1 MIRATRSI
9 SVASFV
15 ASIVLVGGSLAG
27 CGDSGSSASGASAA
41 ASVYPIDRPTT
52 GSGPTISG
60 VPASTAVAGEA
71 YSFKPQIANT
81 SSTSVSFSIQHQP
94 AWAKFDAKTGQL
106 SGTPSASQVGQYSG
120 IAITLVAGKTS
131 VALPAFSIT
140 VAEASADT
148 VTLSWQAPTE
158 NADGT
163 ALVDLKGYKVHYGPS
178 SKSYSDVI
186 QVANPGLTAYVV
198 QNLPAGKYYFAVT
211 AYNSKGTESALSG
224 EVSTQVVNN

>member
-1 MIRATRSI
+1 MIRATRSV

-15 ASIVLVGGSLAG
+15 TSIVLVGGSLAG
-27 CGDSGSSASGASAA
+27 CGDAGSSTSSTPTSMTG
-41 ASVYPIDRPTT
+41 VIDRP

-71 YSFKPQIANT
+71 YSFQPQVADA
-81 SSTSVSFSIQHQP
+81 SSTTVSFSIEHQP
-94 AWAKFDAKTGQL
+94 AWAKFDPKTGQL

-120 IAITLVAGKTS
+120 IAITLVADNTS

-140 VAEASADT
+140 VAEPSSSDT
-148 VTLSWQAPTE
+148 VTLSWQAPTA
-158 NADGT
+158 NVDGT
-163 ALVDLKGYKVHYGPS
+163 TLVDLKGYKVHYGPA

-186 QVANPGLTAYVV
+186 QVTNPGLTTYVV

-211 AYNSKGTESALSG
+211 AYNATGTESALSG